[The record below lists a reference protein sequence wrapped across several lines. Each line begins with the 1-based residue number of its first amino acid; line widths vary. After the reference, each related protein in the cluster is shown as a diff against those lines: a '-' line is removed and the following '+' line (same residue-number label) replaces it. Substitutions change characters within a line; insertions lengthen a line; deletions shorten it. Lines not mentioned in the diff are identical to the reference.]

1 MSEKLSSSCHIK
13 ANVVGAKRWTTQLTE
28 NKKVFS
34 RNINVYI
41 YKYILIQVQKL
52 FELNIIP

>member
-1 MSEKLSSSCHIK
+1 MSEKLLSSCHIK

-41 YKYILIQVQKL
+41 YIYIYI
-52 FELNIIP
+52 

>member
-28 NKKVFS
+28 NKKVFNRKS
-34 RNINVYI
+34 TNTSLYNN
-41 YKYILIQVQKL
+41 KK
-52 FELNIIP
+52 